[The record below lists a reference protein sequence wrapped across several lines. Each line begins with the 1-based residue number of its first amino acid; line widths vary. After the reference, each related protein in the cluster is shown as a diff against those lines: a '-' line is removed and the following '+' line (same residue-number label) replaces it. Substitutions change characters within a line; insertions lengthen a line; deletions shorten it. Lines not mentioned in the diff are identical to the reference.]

1 MEEVQK
7 IVYDPEKDVKFK
19 ERIELSKNVFF
30 SAFGKVLFIV
40 RWLLFIGGFIS
51 LLSFTGVLI
60 PVVMVAWVIII
71 VVCILLIGIFS
82 VFYLPGSFIA
92 AVMTLLDPQNGL
104 LETETVA
111 TSFTK
116 VLVNSAMSWYY
127 VEIELLGAPTYS
139 KYIFT

>member
-40 RWLLFIGGFIS
+40 RWLLFIGWFIS

>member
-60 PVVMVAWVIII
+60 PVVMVAWGNHH
-71 VVCILLIGIFS
+71 CGLYSSDRNLLSFLSPWVLHRGCHDT
-82 VFYLPGSFIA
+82 PG
-92 AVMTLLDPQNGL
+92 P
-104 LETETVA
+104 TEWPPRNRDCGHFFHQ
-111 TSFTK
+111 SPRQFCNEL
-116 VLVNSAMSWYY
+116 VLC
-127 VEIELLGAPTYS
+127 
-139 KYIFT
+139 